1 MSFRCLSGAKS
12 FDFAPPSG
20 SRAARRGCLERTIA
34 LPGLLVSEA
43 GEARFAALLAAVV
56 AALALAAP
64 ASAACP
70 TVGDLE
76 GKFICPTC
84 KTTLDQSDA
93 PAARRM
99 KAYLAERVKACASEE
114 QISDELVAQFGP
126 AVLAAPPREGFH
138 WLAWVLPLVG
148 LLGAAAVISALV
160 WRWSRARPAD
170 AGASWIGRRELD
182 PELERRLDRELARFD
197 GD

>member
-1 MSFRCLSGAKS
+1 VRF
-12 FDFAPPSG
+12 
-20 SRAARRGCLERTIA
+20 
-34 LPGLLVSEA
+34 LVVIVVSLAVA
-43 GEARFAALLAAVV
+43 G
-56 AALALAAP
+56 P

-70 TVGDLE
+70 TVADLE

-93 PAARRM
+93 PAARRI
-99 KAYLAERVKACASEE
+99 KAYLAERVEACASEE

-138 WLAWVLPLVG
+138 WLAWLLPLAG
-148 LLGAAAVISALV
+148 LLGAAGVISVLV
-160 WRWSRARPAD
+160 WRWSRSRPLEATAD
-170 AGASWIGRRELD
+170 SNGRPELD

>member
-1 MSFRCLSGAKS
+1 VRL
-12 FDFAPPSG
+12 
-20 SRAARRGCLERTIA
+20 
-34 LPGLLVSEA
+34 LLVI
-43 GEARFAALLAAVV
+43 V
-56 AALALAAP
+56 AALVLAAP

-70 TVGDLE
+70 TVADLE

-93 PAARRM
+93 PAARQI
-99 KAYLAERVKACASEE
+99 KAYLAERVEACASEE
-114 QISDELVAQFGP
+114 QIKDELVAQFGP

-138 WLAWVLPLVG
+138 WLAWLLPLAG
-148 LLGAAAVISALV
+148 LLGAAAVISVLV
-160 WRWSRARPAD
+160 WRWSRSRPAEATAD
-170 AGASWIGRRELD
+170 SNGRRELD